1 MISKISIYNFKSIQ
15 EASVSLRSLN
25 ILIGANGVGKSN
37 FIGFFKLL
45 KNIYDQNLRLFVAE
59 NGGAD
64 KLLYFGRK
72 KSQFLEGLVYFNDKN
87 AYHFKLNPDSQNGL
101 IFELEESGF
110 NTNYYPHSVG
120 WSFENVGVGHLESK
134 VKDTNSGRNVFLNN
148 YFQTFKVYHFHD
160 TSASA
165 RVKQPCQVADNRFL
179 REDGGNLAAFL
190 YRLQKNHVD
199 SFKLIEATIRSI
211 APFFKGFDLKPL
223 ADNEQYISLEWQ
235 DLNDS
240 DSLFN
245 ASSLSD
251 GTLRMMCLTAL
262 LLQPDLPQTIIID
275 EPELGLHPFA
285 INKLAGLLS
294 MASQKSQ
301 IIISTQSMNLI
312 DNFVPEDI
320 IVVDRKDKQTTFR
333 NLDADELSTWLE
345 EYSLGEIWEK
355 NLIGGRPA

>member
-1 MISKISIYNFKSIQ
+1 M
-15 EASVSLRSLN
+15 E
-25 ILIGANGVGKSN
+25 
-37 FIGFFKLL
+37 
-45 KNIYDQNLRLFVAE
+45 
-59 NGGAD
+59 
-64 KLLYFGRK
+64 
-72 KSQFLEGLVYFNDKN
+72 
-87 AYHFKLNPDSQNGL
+87 
-101 IFELEESGF
+101 
-110 NTNYYPHSVG
+110 
-120 WSFENVGVGHLESK
+120 
-134 VKDTNSGRNVFLNN
+134 
-148 YFQTFKVYHFHD
+148 
-160 TSASA
+160 
-165 RVKQPCQVADNRFL
+165 
-179 REDGGNLAAFL
+179 
-190 YRLQKNHVD
+190 
-199 SFKLIEATIRSI
+199 SFKLIEATVRSI

-240 DSLFN
+240 DALFN

-251 GTLRMMCLTAL
+251 GTLRMMCLTTL

-294 MASQKSQ
+294 IASQKSQ
-301 IIISTQSMNLI
+301 VIISTQSMNLI

-320 IVVDRKDKQTTFR
+320 IVVDRTDKQTTFR